1 MFVLL
6 SKKKVPEQKYNKAEL
21 HANANTLLVPNF
33 LHFGPSSEKNSRL
46 NPKKF

>member
-21 HANANTLLVPNF
+21 HANANTLLILRISKTIYNLKYGGF
-33 LHFGPSSEKNSRL
+33 SFR
-46 NPKKF
+46 